1 MTAAPRAAGTVPVG
15 DGAAGPRDATAEPLL
30 VAAGLRKSFPL
41 PGNRRMLAVDGV
53 DLQLDRGETL
63 AVVGESG
70 CGKST
75 LGRLILRLQE
85 ADAGT
90 LRLGGTDLRALR
102 GGALR
107 AMRHRIQVVFQDPF
121 ASLDPRQRIR
131 DVLVRPMR
139 LHGLCDGR
147 EALRR
152 AALLMEQVGLSP
164 AQLDRFPHQF
174 SGGQRQRV
182 AIARALSVQPEV
194 IVCDEPVSALD
205 VSVQAQVVNLL
216 QDLQRDT
223 GVALLFISHDLAV
236 VRHLAHRV
244 AVMYAG
250 RLVETA
256 PAKRLFRD
264 PRHPYTRALLA
275 AAPRTEVGARNHTP
289 LGGEPPDPA
298 APLPGCRFAGRCPE
312 TRAVCREGEHPPLR
326 PVAPG
331 QRSACLFAEVLPS
344 LPEMATPGLE
354 VGPVA
359 ARIAAY
365 RRARDRVPAA
375 EDS

>member
-1 MTAAPRAAGTVPVG
+1 MT
-15 DGAAGPRDATAEPLL
+15 GATEPAHGREPLL
-30 VAAGLRKSFPL
+30 VVQGLRKTFPL
-41 PGNRRMLAVDGV
+41 PGNQRMVAVDGV
-53 DLQLDRGETL
+53 DLYLNQGETL

-75 LGRLILRLQE
+75 LGRLILRLQD
-85 ADAGT
+85 ADEGA

-102 GGALR
+102 GRALR
-107 AMRHRIQVVFQDPF
+107 AMRRRIQVVFQDPF

-147 EALRR
+147 EAERR
-152 AALLMEQVGLSP
+152 AAALMEQVGLSP
-164 AQLDRFPHQF
+164 AQLDRLPHQF

-244 AVMYAG
+244 AVMYSG

-256 PAKRLFRD
+256 PTTQLFRD

-275 AAPRTEVGARNHTP
+275 AAPRTDGARTHAP
-289 LGGEPPDPA
+289 LTGEPPNPA
-298 APLPGCRFAGRCPE
+298 ALPPGCRFHGRCPD
-312 TRAVCREGEHPPLR
+312 AHPVCTEGVHPPLR
-326 PVAPG
+326 LIAPNHG
-331 QRSACLFAEVLPS
+331 SACLFAES
-344 LPEMATPGLE
+344 LPAATDTAAGPTE
-354 VGPVA
+354 PTPVA

-365 RRARDRVPAA
+365 RRARDRAPAPTEA
-375 EDS
+375 